1 MEDRLGL
8 AHIALSPAQL
18 VIKILSSTNF
28 KKKILFT
35 QMFWGNKFPQMFC
48 VFLTYQVLQWALN
61 LLVIYLILK

>member
-28 KKKILFT
+28 KKMILFT
-35 QMFWGNKFPQMFC
+35 QMF
-48 VFLTYQVLQWALN
+48 
-61 LLVIYLILK
+61 